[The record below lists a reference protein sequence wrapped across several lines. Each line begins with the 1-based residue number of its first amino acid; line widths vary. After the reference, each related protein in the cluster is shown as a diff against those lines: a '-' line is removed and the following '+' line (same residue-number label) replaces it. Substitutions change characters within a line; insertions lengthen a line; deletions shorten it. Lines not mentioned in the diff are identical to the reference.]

1 MMEIIKYNATKGETA
16 AKVVGGTQVA
26 PGADYSSAINDL
38 NDAVANNA
46 SDIANINKTISGL
59 DSRFL
64 KHGGDDDSGL
74 YEFGRVASN
83 DFFSPNYFTKAA
95 GFRAVFGEHGYEI
108 NVRDIGDTTIPLAT
122 TTGTSVELTGDT
134 QLTVQLNGAF
144 ILTSEQMGSRVLF
157 RAGLDSTPTGATIV
171 SEQAYAEHV
180 GVLRSSPGTAW
191 IPLSKEGDDWLVPL
205 TTDGRQYTYNIY
217 YECTVRYTGS
227 LSVYAAAKIYGS
239 VSDGT
244 TRYYGGGY
252 KLTTIKA
259 DSIVVEDGINGIK
272 ITPTGI
278 LKTVDGG
285 ATWVTYP

>member
-1 MMEIIKYNATKGETA
+1 MMEIIKYNATKGEAA
-16 AKVVGGTQVA
+16 AKVVGGTQVTT
-26 PGADYSSAINDL
+26 GADYSSAINDL
-38 NDAVANNA
+38 SDATAKNS
-46 SDIANINKTISGL
+46 SDISAINKTLSGL
-59 DSRFL
+59 DGRFI
-64 KHGGDDDSGL
+64 KHGGDDDTGL
-74 YEFGRVASN
+74 YDFGRVSSD
-83 DFFSPNYFTKAA
+83 DFFSPNYFADGA
-95 GFRAVFGEHGYEI
+95 GFRAYFGSNGYEV

-122 TTGTSVELTGDT
+122 TTGTSIELTGDT
-134 QLTVQLNGAF
+134 QLTVQLNDAF
-144 ILTSEQMGSRVLF
+144 ILANEQIGARVLF
-157 RAGLDSTPTGATIV
+157 RAGLNSTPTGATII

-205 TTDGRQYTYNIY
+205 ATDGRQYAYNIY

-278 LKTVDGG
+278 LKTTDGG
-285 ATWVTYP
+285 STWAPYP